1 MSGKKPIQVSNSL
14 LPDSKLFVSYIL
26 VAIIIVLFLILLMR
40 IFAGDGPP
48 NTVDGPV
55 VIDARQTRHIKVKEL
70 AEHLRNRR
78 EKLSAAMKSEIVI
91 ALHKP
96 QIEKINKNLK
106 RFISQIPKS
115 TEKDELYDHM
125 MTSIQLSNAK
135 GLSDTIRKQE
145 DSLEHGDVENEHSRR
160 KNDYSNGKTGKEC
173 FNEMIG
179 KIEMIENALTKG
191 LISNGFLDLT
201 PMTDLLLSL
210 DQKINN
216 EVLPSDKKIMEN
228 ISLTNAQ
235 IGQKCKGF
243 GDSCETLNHQKI
255 DKEFKGGYQ
264 NTIGSME
271 FESFD

>member
-1 MSGKKPIQVSNSL
+1 MSKTEPIEIPNPVPKSER
-14 LPDSKLFVSYIL
+14 DVVMSYIL

-96 QIEKINKNLK
+96 QMEKINKNLK

-145 DSLEHGDVENEHSRR
+145 DSLEHGDVENEHGRR

-228 ISLTNAQ
+228 KWHKYIVYILWCATNLMRNKKRSLL
-235 IGQKCKGF
+235 K
-243 GDSCETLNHQKI
+243 KI
-255 DKEFKGGYQ
+255 FPQFIAD
-264 NTIGSME
+264 
-271 FESFD
+271 